1 MTQKDSMKNRSPAM
15 PAWGLA
21 MTLAFVFAL
30 VLDTPALAQ
39 GTPTVSKTFAKPLKE
54 AQDSMKARKYDA
66 AMAKLKEIQGMP
78 GKSPYDEHLMHEMMG
93 FLYFRAND
101 FAAAARELEP
111 GLSSGFLK
119 PADQP
124 RRVKDLAVIH
134 LRLKNYPKAI
144 EFGQRAIKGGFA
156 DDTTYT
162 VMEQAYYQKGNQK
175 ETMRFVN
182 EYIDQQVKAG
192 KTPKERSL
200 QTLMQACTALND
212 NACQTRAMERLVS
225 YYPKGDYWENLL
237 DSLFRQVKEANNEAT
252 TLQLYRLAV
261 EVDVL
266 KNPDDYNEMAQLAM
280 EQGAPGEAVR
290 ILEKGFAKNVF
301 ADQRSK
307 DKNQRLLNA
316 AKKNAATEQAQLP
329 KLAQAA
335 SADATGNKDIE
346 LGMAH
351 LSYQQYPQAVEA
363 IQRGIKKGSVANPAQ
378 AQLLLGIAQLK
389 AANKEE
395 AVKAFRA
402 VKGDDKLKQL
412 ADLWTLHARQA

>member
-1 MTQKDSMKNRSPAM
+1 MKNRLPAM
-15 PAWGLA
+15 FAPGIAT
-21 MTLAFVFAL
+21 TLAFVFAI
-30 VLDTPALAQ
+30 ALAGASTPVRSQ
-39 GTPTVSKTFAKPLKE
+39 AAPTVSKALAKPLKE
-54 AQDSMKARKYDA
+54 AQDSMKAKKYDA
-66 AMAKLKEIQGMP
+66 AMAKLKEVQGMS

-101 FAAAARELEP
+101 FASAARELEP

-119 PADQP
+119 PADVP
-124 RRVKDLAVIH
+124 RRVKDLAVMH

-144 EFGQRAIKGGFA
+144 EYGQRAIKGGFA

-162 VMEQAYYQKGNQK
+162 VMEQAYYLKGNQK
-175 ETMRFVN
+175 ETMKFVN
-182 EYIDQQVKAG
+182 DYIDQQVKSG

-212 NACQTRAMERLVS
+212 TNCQTRAMERLVS
-225 YYPKGDYWENLL
+225 YYPKGDYWVNLL
-237 DSLFRQVKEANNEAT
+237 DSLFKEVKENGTEAT
-252 TLQLYRLAV
+252 QLQLYRLAV
-261 EVDVL
+261 EVNVL

-280 EQGAPGEAVR
+280 EQGSPGEAVR
-290 ILEKGFAKNVF
+290 ILEKGFASNVF
-301 ADQRSK
+301 SDQRSK
-307 DKNQRLLNA
+307 DKNQRLLAA
-316 AKKNAATEQAQLP
+316 AKKNSAAEQAELP
-329 KLAQAA
+329 KLTQAA
-335 SADATGNKDIE
+335 SADTTGNKDVE
-346 LGMAH
+346 LGKAH

-363 IQRGIKKGSVANPAQ
+363 IQRGIKKGSLSDAAQ

>member
-1 MTQKDSMKNRSPAM
+1 MKNRLPAM
-15 PAWGLA
+15 PVWGVA

-30 VLDTPALAQ
+30 GAETALSQ
-39 GTPTVSKTFAKPLKE
+39 TPTVSKTFAKPLKE
-54 AQDSMKARKYDA
+54 AQDAMKAKKYDA
-66 AMAKLKEIQGMP
+66 AMAKLKEVQGMS
-78 GKSPYDEHLMHEMMG
+78 GKSPYDEHLMHEMFG

-101 FAAAARELEP
+101 YAAAARELEP

-119 PADQP
+119 PAEQP
-124 RRVKDLAVIH
+124 RRVKDLAVLN

-156 DDTTYT
+156 DDTVYT
-162 VMEQAYYQKGNQK
+162 VLEQAYYLKGNQK

-182 EYIDQQVKAG
+182 EYIDQQVKSG

-212 NACQTRAMERLVS
+212 TNCQTKAMERLVS
-225 YYPKGDYWENLL
+225 YYPKGDYWVNLL
-237 DSLFRQVKEANNEAT
+237 DSLFKEVKENGTEAT
-252 TLQLYRLAV
+252 QLQLYRLAV
-261 EVDVL
+261 EVNVL

-280 EQGAPGEAVR
+280 EQGSPGEAVR
-290 ILEKGFAKNVF
+290 ILEKGFANNVF
-301 ADQRSK
+301 SDQRSK
-307 DKNQRLLNA
+307 DKNQRLLAA
-316 AKKNAATEQAQLP
+316 AKKNSAAEQAELP
-329 KLAQAA
+329 KLTQAA
-335 SADATGNKDIE
+335 AADTTGNKDVE
-346 LGMAH
+346 LGKAH
-351 LSYQQYPQAVEA
+351 LSYQQFPQAVEA
-363 IQRGIKKGSVANPAQ
+363 IQRGIKKGSLTDPAQ

-389 AANKEE
+389 AANKDE

>member
-1 MTQKDSMKNRSPAM
+1 MKIRLPAM
-15 PAWGLA
+15 PAAGLA

-30 VLDTPALAQ
+30 GIHTPAWPQA
-39 GTPTVSKTFAKPLKE
+39 PTVSKAFAKPLKE
-54 AQDSMKARKYDA
+54 AQDSMKAKKYDA
-66 AMAKLKEIQGMP
+66 AMAKLKEVQGMS

-101 FAAAARELEP
+101 YANAARELEP
-111 GLSSGFLK
+111 GLNSGFLK
-119 PADQP
+119 PTDVP
-124 RRVKDLAVIH
+124 RRVKDLAVMH

-144 EFGQRAIKGGFA
+144 EYGQRAIKGGFA

-162 VMEQAYYQKGNQK
+162 VMEQAYYLQGNQK
-175 ETMRFVN
+175 ETMKFVN
-182 EYIDQQVKAG
+182 NYIDQQVKAG

-200 QTLMQACTALND
+200 QTLMQACTALKDND
-212 NACQTRAMERLVS
+212 CQTKAMERLVS
-225 YYPKGDYWENLL
+225 YYPKGDYWVNLL
-237 DSLFRQVKEANNEAT
+237 DSLFKEVKENGTEAT
-252 TLQLYRLAV
+252 QLQLYRLAV
-261 EVDVL
+261 EVNVL

-290 ILEKGFAKNVF
+290 ILEKAFASNVF
-301 ADQRSK
+301 SDQRSK
-307 DKNQRLLNA
+307 DKNQRLLA
-316 AKKNAATEQAQLP
+316 VAKKNSAAEQAELP
-329 KLAQAA
+329 KLTQAA
-335 SADATGNKDIE
+335 SADKTGNKDIE
-346 LGMAH
+346 LGKAH

-363 IQRGIKKGSVANPAQ
+363 IKRGIGKGSLTDPAQ

-389 AANKEE
+389 ASNKDE

>member
-1 MTQKDSMKNRSPAM
+1 MKIRLPAM
-15 PAWGLA
+15 PVWGIA

-30 VLDTPALAQ
+30 VAEPALAQ
-39 GTPTVSKTFAKPLKE
+39 TPTVSKAFAKPLKE
-54 AQDSMKARKYDA
+54 AQDSMKAKKYDA
-66 AMAKLKEIQGMP
+66 AMAKLKEIQGMS
-78 GKSPYDEHLMHEMMG
+78 GKSPYDEHLMHEMFG

-101 FAAAARELEP
+101 YAAAARELEP

-124 RRVKDLAVIH
+124 RRVKDLAVLN

-156 DDTTYT
+156 DDTVYT
-162 VMEQAYYQKGNQK
+162 VMEQAYYLKGNQK

-182 EYIDQQVKAG
+182 EYIDQQVKSG

-212 NACQTRAMERLVS
+212 TNCQTKAMERLVS
-225 YYPKGDYWENLL
+225 YYPKGDYWVNLL
-237 DSLFRQVKEANNEAT
+237 DSLFKEVKENGTEAT
-252 TLQLYRLAV
+252 QLQLYRLAV
-261 EVDVL
+261 EVNVL

-280 EQGAPGEAVR
+280 EQGSPGEAVR
-290 ILEKGFAKNVF
+290 ILEKGFASNVF
-301 ADQRSK
+301 ADQRTK
-307 DKNQRLLNA
+307 DKNQRLLAA
-316 AKKNAATEQAQLP
+316 AKKNSAAEQAQLP
-329 KLAQAA
+329 KLAKAA

-351 LSYQQYPQAVEA
+351 LSYQQYPQAIEA

>member
-1 MTQKDSMKNRSPAM
+1 MKIRLPAM
-15 PAWGLA
+15 PVWGIA

-30 VLDTPALAQ
+30 VAEPALAQ
-39 GTPTVSKTFAKPLKE
+39 TPTVSKAFAKPLKE
-54 AQDSMKARKYDA
+54 AQDSMKAKKYDA
-66 AMAKLKEIQGMP
+66 AMAKLKEIQGMS
-78 GKSPYDEHLMHEMMG
+78 GKSPYDEHLMHEMFG

-101 FAAAARELEP
+101 YAAAARELEP

-124 RRVKDLAVIH
+124 RRVKDLAVLN

-156 DDTTYT
+156 DDTVYT
-162 VMEQAYYQKGNQK
+162 VMEQAYYLKGNQK

-182 EYIDQQVKAG
+182 EYIDQQVKSG

-212 NACQTRAMERLVS
+212 TNCQTKAMERLVS
-225 YYPKGDYWENLL
+225 YYPKGDYWVNLL
-237 DSLFRQVKEANNEAT
+237 DSLFKEVKENGTEAT
-252 TLQLYRLAV
+252 QLQLYRLAV
-261 EVDVL
+261 EVNVL

-280 EQGAPGEAVR
+280 EQGSPGEAVR
-290 ILEKGFAKNVF
+290 ILEKGFASNVF
-301 ADQRSK
+301 ADQRTK
-307 DKNQRLLNA
+307 DKNQRLLAA
-316 AKKNAATEQAQLP
+316 AKKNSAAEQAELP
-329 KLAQAA
+329 KLTQAA
-335 SADATGNKDIE
+335 AADATGNKDLE
-346 LGMAH
+346 LGKAH

-363 IQRGIKKGSVANPAQ
+363 IQRGIKKGSLTDPAQ

>member
-1 MTQKDSMKNRSPAM
+1 MKNRLPAI
-15 PAWGLA
+15 PAFGFA
-21 MTLAFVFAL
+21 MTLALVLAFVFAL

-54 AQDSMKARKYDA
+54 AQDAMKARKYDA
-66 AMAKLKEIQGMP
+66 AMAKLKEIQGMS
-78 GKSPYDEHLMHEMMG
+78 GKSAYDEHLMHEMMG

-101 FAAAARELEP
+101 FTAAARELEP
-111 GLSSGFLK
+111 GLNSGFLK
-119 PADQP
+119 PAEVP

-134 LRLKNYPKAI
+134 LRLKNSPKAI

-162 VMEQAYYQKGNQK
+162 VMEQAYYLKGNQK

-225 YYPKGDYWENLL
+225 YYPKGDYWQNLL
-237 DSLFRQVKEANNEAT
+237 DSLFKEVKETGTEAT
-252 TLQLYRLAV
+252 QLQLYRLAV
-261 EVDVL
+261 EVNVL
-266 KNPDDYNEMAQLAM
+266 KDPEDYNEMAQLAM

-290 ILEKGFAKNVF
+290 ILEKGFASNVF

-307 DKNQRLLNA
+307 DKNTRLLAA
-316 AKKNAATEQAQLP
+316 AK
-329 KLAQAA
+329 LAKEA
-335 SADATGNKDIE
+335 SSDTTGNKDIA

-363 IQRGIKKGSVANPAQ
+363 IQKGIKKGSLTDPAQ

-389 AANKEE
+389 AANKDE